1 MKRSLKIS
9 ALALMLPPLL
19 QQAWAAT
26 AATAGVDNIKKAAYG
41 FCHPQDTARTKTW
54 WFHGETETT
63 RRGITAD
70 LEAFKR
76 VGVGGVV
83 YYDQVHL
90 KNPERA
96 FPGFSP
102 EWWQMLRF
110 AAEEAERVGLSFEV
124 NISNGFVA
132 GGSWITPDM
141 AMQRLAATDTVV
153 EGGRWF
159 EGVIKKP
166 ASKYNYSAHVATL
179 AMPLPEGGGRT
190 TANVPVKVSAKGCP
204 QPERIFKDTDK
215 LVSIKRHAAGGA
227 VEIVMDFGR
236 EFTARS
242 LTYRTRPRGK
252 ATTSATNVPGEPSD
266 TFVGT
271 GYRVLPMLGQL
282 EVSADGHRYRPV
294 ADILPIY
301 QAHGSWRYKTV
312 AFAAATGRYFRL
324 RLHDWWEPGEKNTD
338 LMICSVELSS
348 DARMDRWEEK
358 AALVSE
364 YIGRDATPQYS
375 AAEVTG
381 SRRIVRIDQYMDS
394 RGVLRWRVPEGR
406 WRIMRF
412 AHVPT
417 GGRSKHGRPNLL
429 GLECDKLSRRAAI
442 AQWNGY
448 VGRIIDSLRATGSG
462 RLEGVVMDS
471 HEAGSQNWTADFPAE
486 FQRRRGYSPIKLLP
500 AMAGYVVDSA
510 PATAA
515 FLQDVRRTI
524 ADMIADNYYGTIDSL
539 CRAGGLILTAQA
551 TGNALCIP
559 ADPIQ
564 AKSRV
569 QKPQGEF
576 WPIHPDGNY
585 DIKECSSAA
594 RLYGKPIASAEAF
607 TDAKYSHSPAE
618 LKALAD
624 YAYAFGINEFVVCAS
639 AYQPWTDRIPGNT
652 GGGRHYCLNRNNTW
666 WEYSR
671 GFWDYQARMAYMMR
685 RGRAVADICVYLG
698 ENAPVKILTCR
709 LPRIPGGYDFDAFTT
724 DALLNR
730 MTVKDGR
737 IALPDGTS
745 YGMMA
750 LPGNGDITLRALW
763 KIAGMVRQG
772 AKVYGPKPVYG
783 GDGAKDERAQF
794 RSLVDELWGTD
805 GKGGKVICNMPIGKA
820 VEKAGLAPDVRMA
833 RGDTRGNKI
842 YFTHRRV
849 DDADIYFL
857 HNHKHSAERNTF
869 FLRSAYSK
877 AQLWD
882 PVTGKRHLLDI
893 RPDGGVELT
902 MAPMQSFV
910 IIMTDSA
917 GAGGSEPQR
926 HYTWAGSGRRSEIGG
941 AWTVTFDSR
950 MGGPKES
957 VIWNSL
963 NDWTTSAND
972 SIRHFSGTAI
982 YRNSFHFKPQPD
994 AQAVRRPVFVEFENP
1009 VYAAEVI
1016 INGQS
1021 AGTVWCAPYRCD
1033 ISHLIRQ
1040 GSNSIEIRVCNSLM
1054 NRMVADRRLPQSERI
1069 TYCYPDIVT
1078 PADTLVSSGIRGRV
1092 FVATGR

>member
-1 MKRSLKIS
+1 MKRTFKILAS
-9 ALALMLPPLL
+9 ALMLPALL
-19 QQAWAAT
+19 QQAWAGT
-26 AATAGVDNIKKAAYG
+26 AAEVENIKKAAYG
-41 FCHPQDTARTKTW
+41 FCHPQDTARTKVW

-63 RRGITAD
+63 RQGITAD

-76 VGVGGVV
+76 AGVGGVV

-96 FPGFSP
+96 LPAFSP
-102 EWWQMLRF
+102 EWWEMLRF
-110 AAEEAERVGLSFEV
+110 AAEEAERVGLTFEV

-132 GGSWITPDM
+132 GGSWITPDL

-153 EGGRWF
+153 EGGQRF
-159 EGVIKKP
+159 EGVLKKP
-166 ASKYNYSAHVATL
+166 ASKYGYSADVAIL
-179 AMPLPEGGGRT
+179 AVPLPDGGGRT
-190 TANVPVKVSAKGCP
+190 TGGVPFGVSAKGCL
-204 QPERIFKDTDK
+204 QPERLFYADGG
-215 LVSIKRHAAGGA
+215 LVSIKRHAAGSA

-242 LTYRTRPRGK
+242 LTYQTRPRGK

-282 EVSADGHRYRPV
+282 EVSADGRRYRPV
-294 ADILPIY
+294 ADLLPIY

-324 RLHDWWEPGEKNTD
+324 RLHDWWEHGEKNTD
-338 LMICSVELSS
+338 LMIGRIELSS
-348 DARMDRWEEK
+348 DARTDQWEEK

-364 YIGRDATPQYS
+364 YIERDKTPQYS
-375 AAEVTG
+375 AAEVL
-381 SRRIVRIDQYMDS
+381 DS
-394 RGVLRWRVPEGR
+394 RKIVQLDKYTDSSGKLRWDVPKGR

-417 GGRSKHGRPNLL
+417 GGMSKHGRANLL
-429 GLECDKLSRRAAI
+429 GLECDKLSKRAAI

-471 HEAGSQNWTADFPAE
+471 HEAGSQNWTAGFHEE
-486 FQRRRGYSPIKLLP
+486 FERRRGYSITKFLP

-539 CRAGGLILTAQA
+539 CRAEGLVLTAQA

-576 WPIHPDGNY
+576 WVIHPDGNY

-607 TDAKYSHSPAE
+607 TDAKFSNSPAD

-639 AYQPWTDRIPGNT
+639 AYQPWADRIPGST

-671 GFWDYQARMAYMMR
+671 GFWDYQARMAYLMR

-724 DALLNR
+724 DALLSR
-730 MTVKDGR
+730 MTVKNGR
-737 IALPDGTS
+737 IMLPDGSS
-745 YGMMA
+745 YGMMT
-750 LPGNGDITLRALW
+750 LPPNGDITLRALK
-763 KIAGMVRQG
+763 KIAGMVRLG
-772 AKVYGPKPVYG
+772 AKVYGPKPIYG
-783 GDGAKDERAQF
+783 GAGTKAERAQF
-794 RSLVDELWGTD
+794 ALLVDELWGTD
-805 GKGGKVICNMPIGKA
+805 GKGGGKVICNMPIHKA
-820 VEKAGLAPDVRMA
+820 VEKAGLTPDVRMA
-833 RGDTRGNKI
+833 RGDTRENKI

-857 HNHKHSAERNTF
+857 HNHKDSAERNTF
-869 FLRSAYSK
+869 FLRSAYGK

-882 PVTGKRHLLDI
+882 PVTGIRHQLSI
-893 RPDGGVELT
+893 KQNSGVELV
-902 MAPMQSFV
+902 MAPMQSLVVVMADNFDGCNPV
-910 IIMTDSA
+910 
-917 GAGGSEPQR
+917 PQR
-926 HYTWAGSGRRSEIGG
+926 YTWAGSGWRSEIGG
-941 AWTVTFDSR
+941 TWTVTFNSR
-950 MGGPKES
+950 MGGPKTAEL
-957 VIWNSL
+957 WHEL
-963 NDWTTSAND
+963 ADWTTSAND
-972 SIRHFSGTAI
+972 SIRHYSGTAI
-982 YRNSFHFKPQPD
+982 YRNSFQFTQMQGNK
-994 AQAVRRPVFVEFENP
+994 PVFAELENP
-1009 VYAAEVI
+1009 VYAAEVVV
-1016 INGQS
+1016 NGQS
-1021 AGTVWCAPYRCD
+1021 AGTVWCEPYRCN
-1033 ISHLIRQ
+1033 ISHLLRQ
-1040 GSNSIEIRVCNSLM
+1040 GSNSIEIRVCNSLT
-1054 NRMVADRRLPQSERI
+1054 NRMVADSRLPQSERI
-1069 TYCYPDIVT
+1069 TYSYPEIVT
-1078 PADTLVSSGIRGRV
+1078 PNDTPVRSGICGRV
-1092 FVATGR
+1092 FITTGR